1 MPKSVEETMDYMGM
15 LDKLAEEYPELEKT
29 ASKLTGEL
37 EEMMPMDGEEDI
49 GMEPGEEELPL
60 EEEGE
65 FAPIPTD
72 LEDEEL
78 EEEEE
83 ELSL

>member
-1 MPKSVEETMDYMGM
+1 MPNTVEETMDYMGI
-15 LDKLAEEYPELEKT
+15 LDKLSEEYPELEKT
-29 ASKLTGEL
+29 VSKLTDEL
-37 EEMMPMDGEEDI
+37 EDIMPMDGEEDI
-49 GMEPGEEELPL
+49 GMEMGEEELPL

-83 ELSL
+83 LSL